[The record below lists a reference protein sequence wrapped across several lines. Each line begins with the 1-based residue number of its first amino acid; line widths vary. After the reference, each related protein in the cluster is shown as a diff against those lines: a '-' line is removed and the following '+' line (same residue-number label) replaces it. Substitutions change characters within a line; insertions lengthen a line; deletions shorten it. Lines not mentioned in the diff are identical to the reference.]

1 MLALTEC
8 GIQLC
13 GEAALLGG
21 FLLLQFGN
29 RRVHLINLFI
39 QLIERVLRFAQL
51 TGGFRDRFFLLFQLS
66 KQAGA
71 LLLLLAYRALF
82 RGDICLNRF
91 ELVTLIRVGGKGA
104 QQYASAK
111 NAGVDDGPDC
121 KPARFHG
128 PCHGINRLSPHG
140 EGLFHDEQRLTSH
153 LLRDFHT
160 HQRQHGRRD
169 VRKFAAFNRFHVLIT
184 NVNQRNW

>member
-1 MLALTEC
+1 PRSSLLSVC
-8 GIQLC
+8 VYVSLC
-13 GEAALLGG
+13 HS
-21 FLLLQFGN
+21 FLLSFPT
-29 RRVHLINLFI
+29 RRSSDLC
-39 QLIERVLRFAQL
+39 
-51 TGGFRDRFFLLFQLS
+51 
-66 KQAGA
+66 A

-82 RGDICLNRF
+82 CGDVSLNRF

-160 HQRQHGRRD
+160 HQRQHGRRED
-169 VRKFAAFNRFHVLIT
+169 RKSVG
-184 NVNQRNW
+184 